1 MVGHCERR
9 PDIGGP
15 FTVTPVVAH
24 RKDIAVRLFGEME
37 GAVVSVLVEPTACNF
52 AVAYNY

>member
-1 MVGHCERR
+1 MPEIR
-9 PDIGGP
+9 GP
-15 FTVTPVVAH
+15 FTVPPVVAH

-37 GAVVSVLVEPTACNF
+37 GVVVSVLVEPAARNY